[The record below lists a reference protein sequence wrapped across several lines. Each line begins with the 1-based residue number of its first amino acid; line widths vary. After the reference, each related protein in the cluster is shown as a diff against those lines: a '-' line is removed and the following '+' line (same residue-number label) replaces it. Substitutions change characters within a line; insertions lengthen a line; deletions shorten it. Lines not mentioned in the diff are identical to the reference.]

1 MLTLR
6 QAVLLAWKDTR
17 VFVADRFAVLFAFAF
32 PLVFI
37 VALTLAFGDTGP
49 STDDVVLTIATAEP
63 NQPNLSRQLIAD
75 MQRSGRADMQAL
87 DLAVARSRLD
97 SGELQAY
104 LAFPEDFSLRLSGG
118 QPTSVAVVS
127 RAAATASA
135 AALRGIANSIANTIA
150 AVSAAQA
157 AATTLVGAA
166 AVQAAPPAAIF
177 AAATSI
183 QFPAEEVGGITPQSA
198 SNFALPGY
206 LTMFVFFAAALSA
219 ESITR
224 ERKNQT
230 IERLM
235 SNGVGRGAV
244 VLGKYLSGIYRG
256 LAQLLVLWV
265 VGLGLLGVRVGASP
279 VGVILVSVLFVCLS
293 TGYGVMIAALART
306 VNSAATAAILSS
318 LILAPIGGSWWP
330 IFITP
335 PFMQALARLSPH
347 GWANGAFN
355 KLMIFGADFE
365 DITLEL
371 IALVM
376 FSIVFVSVGVW
387 RFRLSVD

>member
-1 MLTLR
+1 
-6 QAVLLAWKDTR
+6 
-17 VFVADRFAVLFAFAF
+17 
-32 PLVFI
+32 
-37 VALTLAFGDTGP
+37 
-49 STDDVVLTIATAEP
+49 
-63 NQPNLSRQLIAD
+63 
-75 MQRSGRADMQAL
+75 
-87 DLAVARSRLD
+87 
-97 SGELQAY
+97 
-104 LAFPEDFSLRLSGG
+104 
-118 QPTSVAVVS
+118 
-127 RAAATASA
+127 
-135 AALRGIANSIANTIA
+135 
-150 AVSAAQA
+150 
-157 AATTLVGAA
+157 
-166 AVQAAPPAAIF
+166 
-177 AAATSI
+177 
-183 QFPAEEVGGITPQSA
+183 
-198 SNFALPGY
+198 
-206 LTMFVFFAAALSA
+206 
-219 ESITR
+219 
-224 ERKNQT
+224 
-230 IERLM
+230 
-235 SNGVGRGAV
+235 V

-306 VNSAATAAILSS
+306 VNSVATAAILSS

-330 IFITP
+330 IFIAP
-335 PFMQALARLSPH
+335 PFMQAIARLSPH